1 MKSYV
6 LSYDLHPPGQKYQK
20 VVETIESWNCSHI
33 KPLESFWLI
42 NTSMTAEQMRD
53 SLKKHALDDNDLI
66 FVTEIGTD
74 HSGWLYTES
83 WKFINENIY

>member
-1 MKSYV
+1 
-6 LSYDLHPPGQKYQK
+6 
-20 VVETIESWNCSHI
+20 
-33 KPLESFWLI
+33 
-42 NTSMTAEQMRD
+42 MTAEQMRN

-66 FVTEIGTD
+66 FVTEIGND